1 VVPRHAHRFGWV
13 TTVGAWDVEHHEV
26 EVELERDV
34 VRDVQAQVRRS
45 QLEGPP
51 AQT

>member
-1 VVPRHAHRFGWV
+1 V

-26 EVELERDV
+26 EVELDRDV

-51 AQT
+51 AQS